1 MTTDTEPADSAAPF
15 DPYFDTLFRPFTSGR
30 PVDPAAE
37 VERFW
42 AVPER
47 YRPPA
52 TDIHDDQVAGPHGR
66 IPVRVHTPADGA
78 PTGAAVM
85 WVHGGR
91 FVSGNLDVPEAD
103 AVARALCVTSGC
115 VVVSATHHLAGPGT
129 RFPVP
134 HHDVL
139 AAWRWARRHLEERGL
154 DPQRTALGGAS
165 AGANLA
171 AGVALHTRDAG
182 EPQPAGLVLV
192 YPTMHAHAQPPSAEL
207 ARKTARLPPEFRCLP
222 SAVDEMTRNYLGP
235 ETTEVPDHAMPGQ
248 ADLHGLPPT
257 LLITAEYDDLRSS
270 AEAFATSLSEA
281 AVPTHI
287 RMEEGSPHG
296 YLAHPLSPAF
306 DRSVRAIA
314 GFLRSV
320 RGGRPALGHGSPAD
334 RETIMRP
341 APQMWHP
348 AP

>member
-66 IPVRVHTPADGA
+66 IPVRVHTPGDGA

-85 WVHGGR
+85 WVHGGS

-139 AAWRWARRHLEERGL
+139 AAWRWARPPAPRGTGTGPAT
-154 DPQRTALGGAS
+154 DGPRRGQRRS
-165 AGANLA
+165 
-171 AGVALHTRDAG
+171 
-182 EPQPAGLVLV
+182 EPGRGSG
-192 YPTMHAHAQPPSAEL
+192 TAHA
-207 ARKTARLPPEFRCLP
+207 
-222 SAVDEMTRNYLGP
+222 
-235 ETTEVPDHAMPGQ
+235 
-248 ADLHGLPPT
+248 
-257 LLITAEYDDLRSS
+257 
-270 AEAFATSLSEA
+270 
-281 AVPTHI
+281 
-287 RMEEGSPHG
+287 
-296 YLAHPLSPAF
+296 
-306 DRSVRAIA
+306 
-314 GFLRSV
+314 
-320 RGGRPALGHGSPAD
+320 GH
-334 RETIMRP
+334 R
-341 APQMWHP
+341 
-348 AP
+348 